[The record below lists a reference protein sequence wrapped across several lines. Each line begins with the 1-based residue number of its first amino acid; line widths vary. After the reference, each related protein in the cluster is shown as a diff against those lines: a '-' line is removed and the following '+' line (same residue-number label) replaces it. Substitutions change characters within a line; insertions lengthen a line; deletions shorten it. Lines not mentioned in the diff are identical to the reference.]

1 MAESTFDPDL
11 FASLIED
18 VSRLKVGAGIDQ
30 VEVKPVE
37 TATRIK
43 EKLLVKFDQY
53 RLPRMSLAEFYEYA
67 LLETRQRLDAATERN
82 RNVCPP
88 EESLV
93 YVPVTYLA
101 LGESVSSLC

>member
-1 MAESTFDPDL
+1 MAESTFDLDL

-43 EKLLVKFDQY
+43 EKLLEKI
-53 RLPRMSLAEFYEYA
+53 RSISTP
-67 LLETRQRLDAATERN
+67 
-82 RNVCPP
+82 
-88 EESLV
+88 
-93 YVPVTYLA
+93 
-101 LGESVSSLC
+101 

>member
-43 EKLLVKFDQY
+43 ANFWKNSINID
-53 RLPRMSLAEFYEYA
+53 SL
-67 LLETRQRLDAATERN
+67 
-82 RNVCPP
+82 
-88 EESLV
+88 
-93 YVPVTYLA
+93 
-101 LGESVSSLC
+101 G